1 MTGPSTNAEPPSA
14 IAPHYAR
21 APILEAV
28 LQINTSGEVTA
39 AAVAGMH
46 PLFAESYPIKHQVF
60 EPFEEQTE
68 DGATT
73 VASKF
78 VGYDFVDQ
86 AGKCYVAA
94 RTSGISLRLLRPYD
108 RWETFAAEAK
118 RVWSI
123 YRSLNLSPIGW
134 ISLRYVNRIE
144 IPAPVTNLR
153 EYFRT
158 LPEIAPE
165 LPHVIRSFFLRLELP
180 ATDEIDIIVLQG
192 TVRTPKPTVEALMLD
207 IEVRSSAL
215 TYSEDQI
222 WERFEN
228 LRGWKNDTF
237 ERCITDK
244 VRELI
249 R

>member
-1 MTGPSTNAEPPSA
+1 M
-14 IAPHYAR
+14 APHYAH

-46 PLFAESYPIKHQVF
+46 PLFAESYPTKHQVF

-86 AGKCYVAA
+86 AGKRHVAA
-94 RTSGISLRLLRPYD
+94 RTSGISLRQLWPYD

-118 RVWSI
+118 RVWTI
-123 YRSLNLSPIGW
+123 YRSLNLSPIEW
-134 ISLRYVNRIE
+134 ISLRYINRLE
-144 IPAPVTNLR
+144 IPAPVTDLR
-153 EYFRT
+153 EYLRT

-165 LPHVIRSFFLRLELP
+165 LPHVIKSFLLRLELP
-180 ATDEIDIIVLQG
+180 ATNEIDIIVLQG
-192 TVRTPKPTVEALMLD
+192 TVKTSKPVVEALMLD
-207 IEVRSSAL
+207 IEVRSSAR

-222 WERFEN
+222 WERFED
-228 LRGWKNDTF
+228 LRVRKNDTF
-237 ERCITDK
+237 ESCITEK